1 MDLEKE
7 FEKLNL
13 IEEDNKNYY
22 VLSIDIGVLNLGLS
36 VTRIDSEFN
45 ILEVVWIDLINITEF
60 KHNAIDKYECQL
72 HHTRTF
78 SDWLDHVYQDNQQFF
93 DMADYILIEK
103 QPPMGFVVIE
113 QLIFNK
119 FRSKANLINPINVHT
134 YLNMGGLDYEQRK
147 IKSQQIALKLLTDPD
162 LCQQITFYHRQHDIC
177 DSLCILLYW
186 LHKKTEE
193 LDKQRRIERFKALK
207 IDGGDSLEQWLN
219 KHKYSPAIPH

>member
-1 MDLEKE
+1 
-7 FEKLNL
+7 
-13 IEEDNKNYY
+13 
-22 VLSIDIGVLNLGLS
+22 
-36 VTRIDSEFN
+36 
-45 ILEVVWIDLINITEF
+45 
-60 KHNAIDKYECQL
+60 
-72 HHTRTF
+72 
-78 SDWLDHVYQDNQQFF
+78 VYQDNQQFF

-177 DSLCILLYW
+177 DSLCMLLYW

-193 LDKQRRIERFKALK
+193 LDKQRRIDRFKALK

-219 KHKYSPAIPH
+219 KHKYSPVL